1 MPQAVRL
8 CALEESMDPMWK
20 EKNVWRKKMW
30 WCTLLQ
36 RVYPATETLSFS
48 SNYHSSLS
56 WVILAGF
63 FTANPGT
70 IEDAIAAIDQFF
82 SVIFEFCDVTY
93 WPNQSLMINF
103 SRADVSKI
111 FEISQKLKFL
121 LKCNNVPYKILT
133 YNRSSKE
140 SICSRLGIR
149 KRWCCT

>member
-8 CALEESMDPMWK
+8 CALEESMDPMQ
-20 EKNVWRKKMW
+20 EDVWRKKMW

-36 RVYPATETLSFS
+36 RVYPTTETS
-48 SNYHSSLS
+48 YHNSLS
-56 WVILAGF
+56 WVIVTGF
-63 FTANPGT
+63 FKSNPGT

-103 SRADVSKI
+103 SRADVSKN

-149 KRWCCT
+149 RRWCCT